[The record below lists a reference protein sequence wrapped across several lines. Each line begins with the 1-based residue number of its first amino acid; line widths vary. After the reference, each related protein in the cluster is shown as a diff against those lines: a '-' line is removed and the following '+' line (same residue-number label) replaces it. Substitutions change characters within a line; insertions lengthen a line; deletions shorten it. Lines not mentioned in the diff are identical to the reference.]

1 MKLNVNTENIKYIK
15 ISYKD
20 NDDFTHMIKAV
31 IKNINERDI
40 YACTKYEEYIYPR
53 TPQEVD
59 ISVATD
65 NGLYRTKTTL
75 KSIQKEDKY
84 IYFSLKNP
92 EDFLFE
98 QKREYFR
105 VKLNENAL
113 VRYEEN
119 ENVKQVSG
127 ETYDISANGVRLVFD
142 RKIPFPETVQISLFL
157 PQRTITAE
165 ARYVRYDEDDNIIK
179 ASFSF
184 VNMKELDL
192 DYISQ
197 ICLKKQLEERRNS
210 IR

>member
-40 YACTKYEEYIYPR
+40 YACTKYEEYIYPK
-53 TPQEVD
+53 TPQEVN

-65 NGLYRTKTTL
+65 NGLYRAKTTL

-127 ETYDISANGVRLVFD
+127 ETYDISANGVRLVLD

-165 ARYVRYDEDDNIIK
+165 ARYVRYDEEDNIIK

-184 VNMKELDL
+184 VNMKELDI